1 MVRHITPATE
11 GQAHALHHRAS
22 ECAQFGIQME
32 WRDEVQLLW
41 GYDEA
46 IRQVKAVYGEKG
58 EAGLLAWLDA
68 HKDWPSTDG

>member
-1 MVRHITPATE
+1 
-11 GQAHALHHRAS
+11 
-22 ECAQFGIQME
+22 ME